1 MNVSE
6 LRFAEFIDNALREY
20 VTSLEYRAALH
31 SEEPGQ
37 TRTVGIC
44 PPDHRHSETGT
55 CYAHH
60 GCRCRG
66 CRDGMSRRQ
75 KQARVRRAVAQWRQE
90 TRKAS

>member
-1 MNVSE
+1 MNRAD
-6 LRFAEFIDNALREY
+6 LRFAEFIDTCLGEY
-20 VTSLEYRAALH
+20 MRSAEYRAALH

-37 TRTVGIC
+37 TRVTGVC

-90 TRKAS
+90 DRKAS